1 LKLCQCFYLSSSSP
15 MQYVT
20 HPANMSTQVTS
31 GPAALPAA
39 EQAWKAAKDAF
50 QGNLSPAEEAHL
62 AHSTISDAFKAVVD
76 TEHRYVSSSRSRQAG
91 ALLRGPLEVVARLS
105 PALDVFS
112 QVEPSILCPIWG
124 SMRIMVMVA
133 AHVDD
138 LGNETPALTACRF
151 WPSIQSFS
159 TRFQRYLHAYPS
171 ISLESAIMLNCIL
184 HRTPSTSFLSGRSR
198 T

>member
-1 LKLCQCFYLSSSSP
+1 
-15 MQYVT
+15 
-20 HPANMSTQVTS
+20 MSTQV
-31 GPAALPAA
+31 GPAAHTAA
-39 EQAWKAAKDAF
+39 EHAWKAAKDAF

-62 AHSTISDAFKAVVD
+62 AHSTISDAFKEVAD
-76 TEHRYVSSSRSRQAG
+76 IEQRYASSSKSRKAG

-112 QVEPSILCPIWG
+112 QIEPSIMCPIWG

-138 LGNETPALTACRF
+138 VANGAEVLMAYRF
-151 WPSIQSFS
+151 WPSIRSSS
-159 TRFQRYLHAYPS
+159 TRFHQYSRAYPS
-171 ISLESAIMLNCIL
+171 ISLGSANMQNCTL
-184 HRTPSTSFLSGRSR
+184 HRILSSSSSSGHFR